1 MMWMPIKVQVKG
13 QNIQASARLP
23 EWLEDS
29 LSSWKVNKMSA
40 ISVNVK
46 AQYIKTQS
54 VPAEHRYVY
63 AYTITIANQG
73 DEPAQLISR
82 DWRITDAN
90 EKLQEVQ
97 GLGVVGEQPHLK
109 PGETYT
115 YTSGVILETET
126 GLMEGTY
133 QMRTDAGAMFDA
145 PIPAFALVPP
155 HAVH

>member
-1 MMWMPIKVQVKG
+1 M
-13 QNIQASARLP
+13 
-23 EWLEDS
+23 
-29 LSSWKVNKMSA
+29 SS
-40 ISVNVK
+40 ISVSVK
-46 AQYIKTQS
+46 TQYIAEQS

-73 DEPAQLISR
+73 DAPAQLVSR
-82 DWRITDAN
+82 HWRIIDAN
-90 EKLQEVQ
+90 EKLQEVK
-97 GLGVVGEQPHLK
+97 GMGVVGEQPHLN
-109 PGETYT
+109 PGESFT

-133 QMRTDAGAMFDA
+133 HMRTDSGLMFDA

>member
-1 MMWMPIKVQVKG
+1 M
-13 QNIQASARLP
+13 
-23 EWLEDS
+23 
-29 LSSWKVNKMSA
+29 SS
-40 ISVNVK
+40 ISVSVK
-46 AQYIKTQS
+46 TQYIAAQS

-73 DEPAQLISR
+73 DVPAQLISR
-82 DWRITDAN
+82 HWRITDAN

-97 GLGVVGEQPHLK
+97 GMGVVGEQPHLN
-109 PGETYT
+109 PGESFT

-133 QMRTDAGAMFDA
+133 HMRSDNGNMFDA
-145 PIPAFALVPP
+145 AIPAFALVPP